1 MNNRLCM
8 IKCLKTNSNG
18 FTLIELIVVIA
29 VFSILSIVVMPRII
43 NYLSSARDNFLILST
58 IVTKSFDD
66 AFINNRTNFIVF
78 HCQSKENEI
87 SEISNPLFERTNG
100 VSVAILNE
108 NSEFI
113 DNPNKLLKNREF
125 PDSFAIKEIL
135 LPDGSSYTSGNVMI
149 PVYSSGSTSGAI
161 VHIIT
166 SNEEEWSLII
176 NPYIK
181 VPKVV
186 KGYTTYEDIK

>member
-1 MNNRLCM
+1 M
-8 IKCLKTNSNG
+8 IKFLKTNNKG

-43 NYLSSARDNFLILST
+43 NYLSSARDNFLIFST
-58 IVTKSFDD
+58 IVAKTFDD
-66 AFINNRTNFIVF
+66 AFINHRTNFFVI
-78 HCQSKENEI
+78 HCHSKENEI
-87 SEISNPLFERTNG
+87 SEISNTLFERTNG
-100 VSVAILNE
+100 ISVAILND

-113 DNPNKLLKNREF
+113 DNPNKLLKTREF
-125 PDSFAIKEIL
+125 PDSFAIKEVL
-135 LPDGSSYTSGNVMI
+135 LPDGSIYTSGNVMI

-161 VHIIT
+161 VHILT
-166 SNEEEWSLII
+166 NNEEEWSLII

-181 VPKVV
+181 APKVV

>member
-1 MNNRLCM
+1 M
-8 IKCLKTNSNG
+8 IKCLKTNNNG

-43 NYLSSARDNFLILST
+43 NYLSSARDNFLIFST
-58 IVTKSFDD
+58 IVTKTFDD
-66 AFINNRTNFIVF
+66 AFINHRNNFIVI
-78 HCQSKENEI
+78 HCQSQENDIAEI
-87 SEISNPLFERTNG
+87 PNTLFERTNG
-100 VSVAILNE
+100 ISVAILND

-125 PDSFAIKEIL
+125 PDSFVIKEVL
-135 LPDGSSYTSGNVMI
+135 LPDGSSFTSGNVI
-149 PVYSSGSTSGAI
+149 LPVYSSGTTSGAI
-161 VHIIT
+161 VHILT
-166 SNEEEWSLII
+166 NNEEEWSLII
-176 NPYIK
+176 KPYIK